1 MAWADTQVE
10 QPSGGNR
17 TEFWDEDMVM
27 KAGGNDQVP
36 VPMSSACRS
45 LCGSFD
51 AEFDLMQGNAKQAE
65 SPDLARPEL
74 ECVAMAAADSESA
87 EKSQGLQGLPPG
99 IVVTK
104 PMVPV
109 ECVASGVASEPA
121 SSVGMVGPMASVE
134 VASNVALASGA
145 APARVASMEGLAS
158 GAGDF
163 LVDEDEGPA
172 FSHREQVNLRA
183 VKQAEEKE
191 KRGGRGRGRGRG
203 RGQAAKQA
211 PEVSA
216 ECTTPQPTTAVRPEE
231 TPAEV
236 AYAKASNP
244 NRGEPGASDGEEAS
258 VPRPAKKARVNAD
271 ALPKGKAKAKAKAR
285 GKAKAKAAAA
295 ELIGEAVGAGA
306 SEASVARESEDVM
319 ADVGSEP
326 VAALPI
332 SVAIEAATAPVAKA
346 KANPQIARG
355 LGPHDRKLC
364 KE

>member
-1 MAWADTQVE
+1 
-10 QPSGGNR
+10 
-17 TEFWDEDMVM
+17 M
-27 KAGGNDQVP
+27 KAGGKDLSP

-45 LCGSFD
+45 LRGCFD
-51 AEFDLMQGNAKQAE
+51 AEFDLMQCNAKQVE
-65 SPDLARPEL
+65 GPDGARPEF
-74 ECVAMAAADSESA
+74 ECMAMAAADSESA
-87 EKSQGLQGLPPG
+87 DLQGLPPD
-99 IVVTK
+99 VVATK
-104 PMVPV
+104 PLVPV
-109 ECVASGVASEPA
+109 ECVASGVALEP
-121 SSVGMVGPMASVE
+121 MVGPMASVE

-145 APARVASMEGLAS
+145 APDRVASMEGVAS

-216 ECTTPQPTTAVRPEE
+216 ECTTPQPSTAVRPEE
-231 TPAEV
+231 TPVEV

-244 NRGEPGASDGEEAS
+244 NRGEPGASDGEEAT
-258 VPRPAKKARVNAD
+258 VPRPAKKARINTD

-295 ELIGEAVGAGA
+295 AAELIGEAVGAGA
-306 SEASVARESEDVM
+306 SEASVAHESGDVM

-332 SVAIEAATAPVAKA
+332 SVASEAATAPVAKA